1 MVESFMSM
9 VQVGVEWVLY
19 LLIATS
25 VISIVLF
32 VERAWR
38 YHKAS
43 GHLDELRNKI
53 SGALR
58 AGEKERRSLAEE
70 LAKSDMVPARIGA
83 VALNEMTRTPEAAQE
98 VVESRMLEEKRALE
112 RGLNFL
118 GTVGSNAPFVGLFGT
133 VLGIVK
139 AFADLAHTKA
149 AGPQVVM
156 AGISEALVATAVG
169 LLVAIPAVVAYNA
182 FKGKVKT
189 ILADSQI
196 LVHLVSSY
204 HLDEFIAAHGLAGS
218 HEPEPADEERSQD
231 GDKLEPALEVVRGGA
246 KGGKARVR
254 PTA

>member
-9 VQVGVEWVLY
+9 VQVGVDWVLY
-19 LLIATS
+19 LLIVTS
-25 VISIVLF
+25 VVSIVLF

-43 GHLDELRNKI
+43 GNLDELRNKI
-53 SGALR
+53 LGALR
-58 AGEKERRSLAEE
+58 AGEKKRSSLAEE
-70 LAKSDMVPARIGA
+70 LAQSDMVPARIGA

-139 AFADLAHTKA
+139 AFADLGHTKA

-189 ILADSQI
+189 ILTDSQI

-204 HLDEFIAAHGLAGS
+204 HLDEFIAAHGLTR
-218 HEPEPADEERSQD
+218 PEEEMPSGEDDSD
-231 GDKLEPALEVVRGGA
+231 GKEKLEPALEAVRGGA
-246 KGGKARVR
+246 KGSTVQVR